1 MAHMNKRVQAVEAYV
16 KALRTGEASATANA
30 ARFLAPNVVL
40 DTVGAHMWGNGPEHF
55 EGYDAVLRTITGIE
69 VMTQLYRGAGW
80 PAPEPDGPDKL
91 KVVANLGGGLLSSA
105 TLTFTFNS
113 SDQIT
118 HIEQV
123 NAPGQPGPATDV
135 LPDYVQGIVNSALA
149 NNRPLIVAYTDENGA
164 PNLSFR
170 GSTQVYSPTQLSIWV
185 RHATGG
191 MAQALR
197 KNPNM
202 TLMFRDPPATITFQ
216 GVAHFDDSDEVR
228 TRVFDLMPE
237 VEQAHDWDRKGAALL
252 IDIKRANGNT
262 PRGGVRM
269 QRS

>member
-1 MAHMNKRVQAVEAYV
+1 MDKRTQAVEAYI
-16 KALRTGEASATANA
+16 KALRTGEASATALA
-30 ARFLAPNVVL
+30 GRFLAKDVVL

-55 EGYDAVLRTITGIE
+55 EGFDNVLRTITGIE

-80 PAPEPDGPDKL
+80 PAPEREGADKL
-91 KVVANLGGGLLSSA
+91 KVVANLGGGLLTSA

-113 SDQIT
+113 ADQIT
-118 HIEQV
+118 HISQV
-123 NAPGQPGPATDV
+123 NAPGAPGPATDTM
-135 LPDYVQGIVNSALA
+135 PDFVQGIVNSALA

-185 RHATGG
+185 RHASGG
-191 MAQALR
+191 MAQALK

-202 TLMFRDPPATITFQ
+202 TLMYRDPPTTLTFQ
-216 GVAHFDDSDEVR
+216 GKAHFEDGDEVR

-252 IDIKRANGNT
+252 IDLTRVNGNT

-269 QRS
+269 VRG